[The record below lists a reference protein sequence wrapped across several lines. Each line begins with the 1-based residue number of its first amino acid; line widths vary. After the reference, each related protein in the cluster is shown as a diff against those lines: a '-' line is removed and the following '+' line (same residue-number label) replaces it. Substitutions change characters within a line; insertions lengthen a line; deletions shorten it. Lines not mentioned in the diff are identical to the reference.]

1 MSKYDDDKNKPS
13 LDWVDTD
20 LLQVDNSYQRSIEG
34 VRSQIIIDNIIKN
47 FSWSEFSP
55 ITVAKTDTGFY
66 NVIDG
71 QHRFVAASKLKIEK
85 LPCWI
90 IKKTTVADEADTFIG
105 INKNR
110 VQVNNF
116 SMFKA
121 RLAKG
126 EEDAVSIQ
134 DFCDKNHIAIPAS
147 GYVSK
152 PNQTLSLN
160 VIAMNI
166 KKHNE
171 AYLAEAFKLIREA
184 LPTLIGQLRAD
195 ILKTIIKI
203 KIEYGA
209 KIKNE
214 EIIAALKAF
223 GDTSL
228 ISIKAAQLKSLD
240 SSIRKLDEAHFKV
253 FCSKIADL
261 RKAAKYE

>member
-1 MSKYDDDKNKPS
+1 MSKYDDDKNKPT
-13 LDWVDTD
+13 LDWVDTNF
-20 LLQVDNSYQRSIEG
+20 LQIDNSYQRSIEG
-34 VRSQIIIDNIIKN
+34 KRSQIIIENIIKN
-47 FSWSEFSP
+47 FEWSEFSP
-55 ITVAKTDTGFY
+55 LKVAKTDTGFY

-71 QHRFVAASKLKIEK
+71 QHRFVAASKLKIDK

-90 IKKTTVADEADTFIG
+90 IKNTTTSSEADTFIG

-121 RLAKG
+121 SLAKG
-126 EEDAVSIQ
+126 DKDAVDIQ
-134 DFCDKNHIAIPAS
+134 EFCDKNHIVIPAS

-152 PNQTLSLN
+152 PNQTLSLS

-171 AYLAEAFKLIREA
+171 GYLAEAFKLIREA
-184 LPTLIGQLRAD
+184 LPTSVGQLRAD

-209 KIKNE
+209 KVNNE

-223 GDTSL
+223 EDTSL

-240 SSIRKLDEAHFKV
+240 SSIKKLDEAHFRV
-253 FCSKIADL
+253 FCSKIKEL